1 MIFLYAKQIDILAYL
16 PFPVTV
22 GVKLMQCST
31 RSANTLYISTLYLIL
46 SCLISSEPTSCA
58 QPVCRDA
65 WTLDWKHTLLASKIL
80 IRIALSD
87 QEASF
92 EELSSEHGARNYGC
106 RAAQRCAE
114 ITCDINDSSA
124 EWEFA

>member
-1 MIFLYAKQIDILAYL
+1 MPNPVAGMLEHRMGNTHFHHRWHLSLY
-16 PFPVTV
+16 
-22 GVKLMQCST
+22 
-31 RSANTLYISTLYLIL
+31 
-46 SCLISSEPTSCA
+46 
-58 QPVCRDA
+58 
-65 WTLDWKHTLLASKIL
+65 IL

-114 ITCDINDSSA
+114 ITCDLNDSSA